1 MRGPFHRSRRLRFEL
16 SLTLAVI
23 VSLGILVV
31 GFLLYQQQRRSLE
44 MYLGMSLQNVAQTA
58 VSFVD
63 GALYARAGD
72 ASRSPEEAQ
81 NLRRVLERVK
91 AENPMTVEV
100 YTLDPLP
107 AGGFRVSVAAGGG
120 TLAAGEGYR
129 PAPGTW
135 PILARVLREA
145 ASAYTPVY
153 RDERG
158 YGLSAFAP
166 IRDRRGAPVAILGVD
181 YRADSLWGELSM
193 FRWRILGFSVIGA
206 LVALVAGVWHAGRI
220 TRPLERMAEQA
231 REVAKGNF
239 SHRFAPAG
247 TVEVAA
253 LAETLNHVAAQIQ
266 AQLEALQ
273 RAQLDRAH
281 EDRLA
286 SLGAVA
292 AELVHEMTQPLTAI
306 QGISQGILEQS
317 RELSPETRQYL
328 QVVVEEARRLR
339 DLSQRLREF
348 SRRSRGELRPA
359 DLNAIARDTCLLL
372 RATARRREV
381 ALEEDLA
388 TDLPE
393 VVVDRQG
400 MAQVLLNLMTNPL
413 DAVEHRPQPRVRVRT
428 AWAASAREPA
438 VELSVE
444 DNGPG
449 IAADLL
455 PHIFEP
461 FFSTKEPNR
470 GTGLGLAI
478 SKEIV
483 ERHGGTIRVEPAPAG
498 GARFVASLPVRP
510 GGQPGVSAALAPDG
524 GERSWNDGKTAAT
537 RRV

>member
-1 MRGPFHRSRRLRFEL
+1 MRGPFRPSRRRLRFEL
-16 SLTLAVI
+16 SLTLAVV

-31 GFLLYQQQRRSLE
+31 GFLLYQHQRRALE

-63 GALYARAGD
+63 GERYARARD
-72 ASRSPEEAQ
+72 ASRTSEEAQ
-81 NLRRVLERVK
+81 SLRRILERVK

-107 AGGFRVSVAAGGG
+107 DGSFRYQL
-120 TLAAGEGYR
+120 TAGETR
-129 PAPGTW
+129 PAGAPFRPGPATR
-135 PILARVLREA
+135 PVLERVLRDA
-145 ASAYTPVY
+145 VSAYSPVY
-153 RDERG
+153 LDERG
-158 YGLSAFAP
+158 HSLSAFAP
-166 IRDRRGAPVAILGVD
+166 IRDGRGAPVAVLGVD
-181 YRADSLWGELSM
+181 YGADVLWGELGM
-193 FRWRILGFSVIGA
+193 FRWRILGFSLTGA
-206 LVALVAGVWHAGRI
+206 LVALVAGVWYARRI

-231 REVAKGNF
+231 REVARGDF
-239 SHRFAPAG
+239 SQRFAPAG
-247 TVEVAA
+247 TVEVAG
-253 LAETLNHVAAQIQ
+253 LAETLNRMASQIQ

-317 RELSPETRQYL
+317 RELSPETRKYL
-328 QVVVEEARRLR
+328 QVVVDEARRLR

-359 DLNAIARDTCLLL
+359 DLNVIVRDACLLL

-381 ALEEDLA
+381 QLEEDLSP
-388 TDLPE
+388 DLPE

-400 MAQVLLNLMTNPL
+400 MAQVLLNLMTNAL
-413 DAVEHRPQPRVRVRT
+413 DAVEGRPQPRVCVRT
-428 AWAASAREPA
+428 RRAESPSDRA

-449 IAADLL
+449 IAPDLL

-461 FFSTKEPNR
+461 FFSTKEPAR
-470 GTGLGLAI
+470 GTGLGLAV
-478 SKEIV
+478 SKEII

-510 GGQPGVSAALAPDG
+510 AGHAGAPAALAP
-524 GERSWNDGKTAAT
+524 AQA
-537 RRV
+537 

>member
-1 MRGPFHRSRRLRFEL
+1 L
-16 SLTLAVI
+16 SLTLAVV

-63 GALYARAGD
+63 GALYARAGG

-120 TLAAGEGYR
+120 ALTAGEGYR
-129 PAPGTW
+129 PAPGTR
-135 PILARVLREA
+135 PILAHVLREA
-145 ASAYTPVY
+145 ASAYSPVY
-153 RDERG
+153 WDERG

-166 IRDRRGAPVAILGVD
+166 IRDSRGAPVAILGVD
-181 YRADSLWGELSM
+181 YRADSLWGELRM

-206 LVALVAGVWHAGRI
+206 LVALAAGVWHAGRI

-231 REVAKGNF
+231 REVAKGDF

-253 LAETLNHVAAQIQ
+253 LAEALNRMAAQIQ

-339 DLSQRLREF
+339 ELSQRLREF

-388 TDLPE
+388 MDLPE

-400 MAQVLLNLMTNPL
+400 VAQVLLNLMTNAL
-413 DAVEHRPQPRVRVRT
+413 DAVEDSPQPRVRVRT
-428 AWAASAREPA
+428 GWAASAREPT

-461 FFSTKEPNR
+461 FFSTKESNR

-483 ERHGGTIRVEPAPAG
+483 ERHGGTIRVEPGPTG
-498 GARFVASLPVRP
+498 GARFVASLPARP
-510 GGQPGVSAALAPDG
+510 AGPDGVSAALAPGG
-524 GERSWNDGKTAAT
+524 GEWSGNDGKAAAT

>member
-1 MRGPFHRSRRLRFEL
+1 MRGPFNRSRRLRFEL
-16 SLTLAVI
+16 SLTLAVV

-63 GALYARAGD
+63 GELYRRAGD
-72 ASRSPEEAQ
+72 ASRSPEDAQ
-81 NLRRVLERVK
+81 YLRRVLERVK

-107 AGGFRVSVAAGGG
+107 TGTFRIGVAAGGG
-120 TLAAGEGYR
+120 GLVAGETYR
-129 PAPGTW
+129 PAPATW
-135 PILARVLREA
+135 PILDRALREA
-145 ASAYTPVY
+145 ASIYSPVY

-166 IRDRRGAPVAILGVD
+166 IRDNRGAPVAILGVD

-193 FRWRILGFSVIGA
+193 FRWRILGFSIIGA
-206 LVALVAGVWHAGRI
+206 LVALVAGVWHARRI

-231 REVAKGNF
+231 REVAKGDF

-247 TVEVAA
+247 TVEIAA
-253 LAETLNHVAAQIQ
+253 LAETLNRMAAQIQ

-317 RELSPETRQYL
+317 HEISPDTRQYL

-359 DLNAIARDTCLLL
+359 DINAIARDTCLLMG
-372 RATARRREV
+372 ATARRREV
-381 ALEEDLA
+381 ELEEDLA

-393 VVVDRQG
+393 VVMDRQG
-400 MAQVLLNLMTNPL
+400 MAQVLLNLMTNAL
-413 DAVEHRPQPRVRVRT
+413 DAVEGRPQPRVRVRT
-428 AWAASAREPA
+428 RRAESAREPA

-449 IAADLL
+449 IAAHLL
-455 PHIFEP
+455 SRIFEP

-483 ERHGGTIRVEPAPAG
+483 ERHGGTIRVEQAPAG
-498 GARFVASLPVRP
+498 GARFVASLPARP
-510 GGQPGVSAALAPDG
+510 GVQAGVAAASGPAKRD
-524 GERSWNDGKTAAT
+524 T
-537 RRV
+537 

>member
-1 MRGPFHRSRRLRFEL
+1 MRSPFHPSRRRLRFEL
-16 SLTLAVI
+16 SLTLAVV

-31 GFLLYQQQRRSLE
+31 GFLLYQHQRRALE

-63 GALYARAGD
+63 GELYVRARD
-72 ASRSPEEAQ
+72 ATRSPKEAGF
-81 NLRRVLERVK
+81 LRQILERVK

-100 YTLDPLP
+100 YTLDPLQD
-107 AGGFRVSVAAGGG
+107 GSFRFRWTAGGG
-120 TLAAGEGYR
+120 TRLAGAVYDPGPATR
-129 PAPGTW
+129 PV
-135 PILARVLREA
+135 LERVLREA
-145 ASAYTPVY
+145 VSAYSPVY
-153 RDERG
+153 LDERG
-158 YGLSAFAP
+158 HCLSAFAP
-166 IRDRRGAPVAILGVD
+166 IRDSRGVPVAVLGVD
-181 YRADSLWGELSM
+181 YGADVLWGELGM
-193 FRWRILGFSVIGA
+193 FRWRILGFSLTGA
-206 LVALVAGVWHAGRI
+206 LVALVSGVWYARRI

-231 REVAKGNF
+231 REVAKGDF
-239 SHRFAPAG
+239 SQRLAPAG
-247 TVEVAA
+247 TVEVAG
-253 LAETLNHVAAQIQ
+253 LAATLNGMAAQIQ

-328 QVVVEEARRLR
+328 QVVVDEARRLR

-359 DLNAIARDTCLLL
+359 DLNEIVRDACLLL

-381 ALEEDLA
+381 QFEEDLA
-388 TDLPE
+388 VDLPE

-400 MAQVLLNLMTNPL
+400 MAQVLLNLMTNAL
-413 DAVEHRPQPRVRVRT
+413 DAVEGRPQPRVRVRT
-428 AWAASAREPA
+428 RRAESAQERA
-438 VELSVE
+438 VELCVE
-444 DNGPG
+444 DNGSG
-449 IAADLL
+449 ITADLL

-470 GTGLGLAI
+470 GTGLGLAV
-478 SKEIV
+478 SKEII
-483 ERHGGTIRVEPAPAG
+483 ERHGGTIRVESPPAG

-510 GGQPGVSAALAPDG
+510 AEQPAVSPALAPA
-524 GERSWNDGKTAAT
+524 RA
-537 RRV
+537 